1 MVMQHHEPEC
11 RAEKLVC
18 CLQWQGHSEG
28 LYSQDMTVST
38 MSSELLVGVQPDLVL

>member
-1 MVMQHHEPEC
+1 MVVYYCEAVCH
-11 RAEKLVC
+11 AEHFFHYC
-18 CLQWQGHSEG
+18 QCQGHSEG